1 MGLLF
6 NLLTFPLSGPMKG
19 MVAIA
24 KHIKRQADEELSED
38 IKSPETAL
46 LELEM
51 LYELGEI
58 TAEEMAS
65 REQELLDEIDRRLDE
80 AEMQAKGSRLGDS

>member
-6 NLLTFPLSGPMKG
+6 NLLTFPVSGPMKG

-24 KHIKRQADEELSED
+24 RHIKRQADEELSED
-38 IKSPETAL
+38 TKSPETAL

-58 TAEEMAS
+58 SEAELKI
-65 REQELLDEIDRRLDE
+65 REQELLDEIDRKLD
-80 AEMQAKGSRLGDS
+80 MQERGSKLGDSL